1 MLGLSLPDW
10 ESVMLASLAFAA
22 IAAGAVGVSTYA
34 VVQLQ
39 RHEAAE
45 TTAALEEYKREAAR
59 DVEVAKKSAATANE
73 GAAKANERAAE
84 ANRIANRNDLN
95 V

>member
-34 VVQLQ
+34 VVRLQ

-59 DVEVAKKSAATANE
+59 DVEVAKKSPQLQMRVRQ
-73 GAAKANERAAE
+73 KQM
-84 ANRIANRNDLN
+84 N
-95 V
+95 VPPRPTE